1 MCRDLITRR
10 SLGYAYV
17 NFSQAQDAARAIDVL
32 NFQVVNG
39 KPIRI
44 LYSQRDPTIRK
55 SGVGNIFIKNL
66 DKDIDTVGLRDT
78 FAQFGNIV
86 SAKVAT
92 DGQGNSKGYGFIQ
105 FDTEAAAKEAIEKV
119 NGMEMNDKEIGRA
132 HV

>member
-1 MCRDLITRR
+1 M
-10 SLGYAYV
+10 

-39 KPIRI
+39 KPMR
-44 LYSQRDPTIRK
+44 SCTPRDPTIRK

-92 DGQGNSKGYGFIQ
+92 DGQGNSKRYGFIQ
-105 FDTEAAAKEAIEKV
+105 SGYPGSGEGSNREGERHG
-119 NGMEMNDKEIGRA
+119 NER
-132 HV
+132 

>member
-1 MCRDLITRR
+1 M
-10 SLGYAYV
+10 

-105 FDTEAAAKEAIEKV
+105 FNEAARRKQ
-119 NGMEMNDKEIGRA
+119 RR
-132 HV
+132 